1 MFTKRIFAVVPVLFL
16 AILLLIAGC
25 SKLQQGLVP
34 AVEDN
39 LIAGALSFSSP
50 ESTANGITQVVLQ
63 ASSIDDLKGYSVIL
77 SYDPALLQVEE
88 ITEGDFL
95 ASSGE
100 TFFYKDINQEEGIIQ
115 IDCALLGKDLSV
127 SGTGTLATL
136 SLTYQKSGSAGLY
149 FSQVKV
155 RDVSNQKMDL
165 SKENVRF

>member
-1 MFTKRIFAVVPVLFL
+1 MFTKRIFAVVLVLFL

-34 AVEDN
+34 AVEDDA
-39 LIAGALSFSSP
+39 IAGALSFSSP
-50 ESTANGITQVVLQ
+50 EPTANGITQVALQ
-63 ASSIDDLKGYSVIL
+63 ASSVDDLKGYSILL

-88 ITEGDFL
+88 VTEGDFL

-100 TFFYKDINQEEGIIQ
+100 TFFYKDIKEEEGIIQ

-127 SGTGTLATL
+127 SGTGTLTIL
-136 SLTYQKSGSAGLY
+136 SVTSQKSSPAALT

-155 RDVSNQKMDL
+155 RNVTNQKMDL